1 MVSAIVSSICVF
13 IQYWAQYCMKLVS
26 TNFIP
31 LVQSTTLNKI
41 IQDNIVREKQLLEMN
56 VQMFLF
62 GFVLFRAS
70 SSFEGLWSIDYYN
83 VV

>member
-1 MVSAIVSSICVF
+1 
-13 IQYWAQYCMKLVS
+13 MKLVS

-31 LVQSTTLNKI
+31 LVQSTTLNKM

-62 GFVLFRAS
+62 GFALFRAS